1 MGFDATDEELVAI
14 IRRIEGRGN
23 GKVDFDEFSQSI
35 DMIFVKMHDIQLV
48 EDQGRFM
55 SKNKPIDND
64 KAKPFLKKLNEN
76 QPITDG
82 NSLMMNLDLY
92 DQYKTL

>member
-23 GKVDFDEFSQSI
+23 GKVDFDEFAQSI

-48 EDQGRFM
+48 ED
-55 SKNKPIDND
+55 
-64 KAKPFLKKLNEN
+64 
-76 QPITDG
+76 
-82 NSLMMNLDLY
+82 
-92 DQYKTL
+92 